1 MATDADGNPIVLQTA
16 IEGWVSK
23 VRDIEDALL
32 EDITSMIEMQKESN
46 SAAVAEAA
54 DAEKT
59 SADWLDDAATN
70 ELAIL
75 ADFLAKGFAFH
86 VDTTDFIEHTTH
98 PYAPFSTGD
107 YNELVDQIN
116 GFEQFFHYW
125 KRTKERSIDVLETC
139 KTAEKNIVST
149 EVFDVDVVALEKV
162 ADNLMLDTMSA
173 AEEARRLGA
182 TDLTN
187 AKKAE
192 KTAREMLEVRTN
204 KKKAKMFQSM
214 GFMVK
219 KLDRARREEYKHAIK
234 EDLETTITEF
244 LTLLN
249 NARDELAEI
258 HSTAVTTEESRDS
271 TAMTA
276 FKSMW
281 LDSQLA
287 KFDEYDSETTD
298 VTLAKLANF
307 RDVIMDLKI
316 STARAEVDAGLTK
329 KERDIKAAYEAVK
342 LKISKI
348 EDHHFQYNVRSLL
361 EDAKAEADRRC
372 SHEDHDTNAII
383 DGIEAW
389 SWDFTSE
396 SMTRYSNKVEAE
408 RQALAD
414 GLNGASD
421 SLWRDQ
427 TEHMAKLEE
436 HQEHEK
442 KAFEYYI
449 EDCIKGLKHLF
460 TRYGY
465 VSPQFETKEHQHGAD
480 YPHAH
485 NKKQKD
491 LNAEDIVETL
501 TPDEREYRKLHD
513 IEQGSAHDSVWK
525 SESTATV
532 NESRSSCTG
541 SECANPVV
549 LDTHHKTIQLDS
561 LEDLARVIDD
571 EVVHAGVNHQHE
583 DRRDPEA
590 PRQYAPFIN
599 DDPATADPLADGNPV
614 KVDPITAPE
623 KHLLPAPGYVMPER
637 QTTTYE
643 IPEVPLFDLG
653 YKAVLRVDKDEDR
666 PKKEDQGDTLLT
678 PFPTEITHTAVAPAE
693 APAAKSQVLKSSP
706 VDEIWGSYLA
716 KWKTDATNYEVKK
729 PEKTVKSSS
738 YKPFEFSN
746 YLLGGRGPAVD
757 EGRAPRK
764 AYWWEQPT
772 ESQAPGKQLAW
783 WDKLLAAKDKQPLA

>member
-16 IEGWVSK
+16 IEGWVEK

-32 EDITSMIEMQKESN
+32 EDITGMIEMQKESN

-173 AEEARRLGA
+173 AEEARRLGS

-192 KTAREMLEVRTN
+192 KTAREMLETRTN

-249 NARDELAEI
+249 DARDELAEI

-298 VTLAKLANF
+298 ATLAKLANF

-348 EDHHFQYNVRSLL
+348 EDHHF
-361 EDAKAEADRRC
+361 
-372 SHEDHDTNAII
+372 
-383 DGIEAW
+383 
-389 SWDFTSE
+389 
-396 SMTRYSNKVEAE
+396 
-408 RQALAD
+408 
-414 GLNGASD
+414 
-421 SLWRDQ
+421 
-427 TEHMAKLEE
+427 
-436 HQEHEK
+436 
-442 KAFEYYI
+442 
-449 EDCIKGLKHLF
+449 
-460 TRYGY
+460 
-465 VSPQFETKEHQHGAD
+465 
-480 YPHAH
+480 
-485 NKKQKD
+485 
-491 LNAEDIVETL
+491 
-501 TPDEREYRKLHD
+501 
-513 IEQGSAHDSVWK
+513 
-525 SESTATV
+525 
-532 NESRSSCTG
+532 
-541 SECANPVV
+541 
-549 LDTHHKTIQLDS
+549 
-561 LEDLARVIDD
+561 
-571 EVVHAGVNHQHE
+571 
-583 DRRDPEA
+583 
-590 PRQYAPFIN
+590 
-599 DDPATADPLADGNPV
+599 
-614 KVDPITAPE
+614 
-623 KHLLPAPGYVMPER
+623 
-637 QTTTYE
+637 
-643 IPEVPLFDLG
+643 
-653 YKAVLRVDKDEDR
+653 
-666 PKKEDQGDTLLT
+666 
-678 PFPTEITHTAVAPAE
+678 
-693 APAAKSQVLKSSP
+693 
-706 VDEIWGSYLA
+706 
-716 KWKTDATNYEVKK
+716 
-729 PEKTVKSSS
+729 
-738 YKPFEFSN
+738 
-746 YLLGGRGPAVD
+746 
-757 EGRAPRK
+757 
-764 AYWWEQPT
+764 
-772 ESQAPGKQLAW
+772 
-783 WDKLLAAKDKQPLA
+783 